1 MSQWTALPLFFQ
13 TLSHTPHTHMH
24 TLTSLTQLI
33 SEATEAFFGSTNTS
47 FETLV
52 KMKSRMLPL
61 FFAPRRIRSAFQ
73 LHYRIM
79 ERVRPS
85 FLRASASSAS
95 LRAISNNGDEVKA
108 ESTDT
113 DTNREQH
120 HDNLSDNDKDR
131 STSRSTSAKLRKMSV
146 HQTVIR
152 SLSHRANENR
162 KVYYK
167 PVPFVLM
174 WLVFLP
180 PVVFCLFVLVRLG
193 MWDNACATPVY
204 NDSFVVAN
212 SSSMF
217 GGVGDNATIRAAKV
231 HNTRGDCIVPTF
243 NVFDFNNAVGTC
255 TCKVRSVKMPYIYSG
270 HPTLLVDFCQ
280 RHTV

>member
-1 MSQWTALPLFFQ
+1 
-13 TLSHTPHTHMH
+13 
-24 TLTSLTQLI
+24 
-33 SEATEAFFGSTNTS
+33 
-47 FETLV
+47 
-52 KMKSRMLPL
+52 MKSRMLPL

-73 LHYRIM
+73 LHYRIV

-95 LRAISNNGDEVKA
+95 LRAISNTGDEVKA
-108 ESTDT
+108 ES
-113 DTNREQH
+113 
-120 HDNLSDNDKDR
+120 
-131 STSRSTSAKLRKMSV
+131 AKLRELSV
-146 HQTVIR
+146 HQTVVR

-167 PVPFVLM
+167 PVPFALM

-212 SSSMF
+212 SSSML
-217 GGVGDNATIRAAKV
+217 GGVGNNATIRAAKV
-231 HNTRGDCIVPTF
+231 LNARSDCIVPTF

-255 TCKVRSVKMPYIYSG
+255 TCKVRSVKVPDIYSG
-270 HPTLLVDFCQ
+270 HPFSLS
-280 RHTV
+280 